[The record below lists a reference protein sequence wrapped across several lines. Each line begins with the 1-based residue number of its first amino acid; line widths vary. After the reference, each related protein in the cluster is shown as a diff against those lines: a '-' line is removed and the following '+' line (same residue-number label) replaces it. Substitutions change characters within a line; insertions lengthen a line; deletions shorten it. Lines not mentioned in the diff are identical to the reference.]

1 MQIRCFP
8 VANDQDMQACRDI
21 RKIVFV
27 DEQNVPQEIE
37 ADGLDR
43 AARHFG
49 VRMDDAIVATCRVRL
64 MGSAAK
70 IERVAVLKEHRS
82 HGIGGVLMKYILQEL
97 TKTGDIQLFK
107 LSAQS
112 HTVPFYERL
121 GFRKRGVE
129 YMEAGMPHY
138 EMILEKQG

>member
-8 VANDQDMQACRDI
+8 VANDQDMKTCLDI
-21 RKIVFV
+21 RKTVFV
-27 DEQNVPQEIE
+27 DEQHVPSALEM
-37 ADGLDR
+37 DGLDR

-49 VRMDDAIVATCRVRL
+49 VRMDQEIVGTCRVRL
-64 MGSAAK
+64 VGSAAK

-82 HGIGGVLMKYILQEL
+82 RGIGGVLMKYILQEL
-97 TKTGDIQLFK
+97 SKTGDIQLFK
-107 LSAQS
+107 LSAQMEA
-112 HTVPFYERL
+112 VAFYEKL
-121 GFRKRGVE
+121 GFRTRGAE

>member
-8 VANDQDMQACRDI
+8 VANDQDMQACKDI
-21 RKIVFV
+21 RKTVFV
-27 DEQNVPQEIE
+27 DEQHVPEEIE

-43 AARHFG
+43 AARHFA
-49 VRMDDAIVATCRVRL
+49 VRMDDRVVATCRVRL

-112 HTVPFYERL
+112 HTLPFYERL